1 VTTLYEISDVKQVYD
16 HRHVLDLPYFGI
28 DRGEV
33 MAVLGPSGA
42 GKSTL
47 LRLLNFLELPS
58 EGEVYF
64 EGRTISDDLPIEQR
78 RRVTMVFQHPALLKR
93 TVAANLRYGL
103 ALRGEKLSQGTLDEW
118 LTRLGLEHVENQSA
132 AKLSGGEAQRVALA
146 RALLTSPDVLLLDE
160 PTANL
165 DPYNVGLIESI
176 VKEENRVRG
185 TTVVIATHNIFQAR
199 RLADRTALLLN
210 GELVEVD
217 KTEKF
222 FSDPKR
228 EETAAFVRGDL
239 VY

>member
-1 VTTLYEISDVKQVYD
+1 MTTLYEVTDVKQVYD
-16 HRHVLDLPYFGI
+16 RRHVLDLPYFGVE
-28 DRGEV
+28 RGEV
-33 MAVLGPSGA
+33 IAVLGPSGA

-47 LRLLNFLELPS
+47 LRLLNFLEVPS
-58 EGEVYF
+58 EGEIF
-64 EGRTISDDLPIEQR
+64 FDGRPVRTDLPIEQR
-78 RRVTMVFQHPALLKR
+78 RRVTMVFQHPVLLKR

-103 ALRGEKLSQGTLDEW
+103 ALRGEKLSQKTLDEW
-118 LTRLGLEHVENQSA
+118 LARLGLDHLKNQSA

-176 VKEENRVRG
+176 VQEENRERG

-210 GELVEVD
+210 GNLVEVGE
-217 KTEKF
+217 TEQF
-222 FSDPKR
+222 FSDPQRK
-228 EETAAFVRGDL
+228 ETAAFIRGDL